1 MTQPPRRPFVIF
13 AVVAPVLLVASINS
27 SIVAVGLP
35 TMRADLSASLASI
48 GWTITAYQ
56 LAQTVMIPLAG
67 KLSDD
72 WGRKRVFIAALILFT
87 ICTIAAGLSPNIGV
101 LIGFRIIQGL
111 AGAFFQPSATAI
123 VSDAFGERRSTAV
136 GLLSSVVPIGAILGP
151 NLGGLI
157 LTHFAWRWIFFVN
170 VPICLALI
178 AGASA
183 VLPNAAKNAQGK
195 LDVTGAGLF
204 AAGLTLLL
212 YGLTNIANSAG
223 ALPWTVP
230 LFLTLGAAFLG
241 AFVWHESRVSAP
253 FLKLAL
259 LRQPAFAAINTYNVV
274 FGIASLSIPAF
285 LPYYAT
291 VAFGLSPGK
300 NGLAL
305 TPYSVF
311 IILAS
316 LFSSLFLIKRG
327 YRRPMVS
334 GTLLIA
340 AGLFLLSLGLKDVR
354 IGAFAMPNAT
364 LLGLVFMVS
373 GMGVGFSNPA
383 SNNAILDLAPGQ
395 IGAASGLRGMFRLSG
410 GVIGTASIPL
420 VLSRFGDEAVGMRYI
435 FLGLGV
441 ILVLMVPLLY
451 VVPDHARQRYLEK
464 RQAVKT

>member
-1 MTQPPRRPFVIF
+1 MTQPLRRPFIIF
-13 AVVAPVLLVASINS
+13 AVVAPVLLVAAINS
-27 SIVAVGLP
+27 SIVAIGLP
-35 TMRADLSASLASI
+35 TMRADLGTSLASI

-56 LAQTVMIPLAG
+56 LAQTVMMPLAG

-72 WGRKRVFIAALILFT
+72 WGRKRVFIAALIVFT
-87 ICTIAAGLSPNIGV
+87 MCTIAAGLSPNIGV

-123 VSDAFGERRSTAV
+123 VSDAFGEKRSTAV
-136 GLLSSVVPIGAILGP
+136 GLLSSVVPIGAIVGP

-157 LTHFAWRWIFFVN
+157 LTHFSWRWIFFVN

-178 AGASA
+178 AGAST
-183 VLPNAAKNAQGK
+183 VLPDAAKKARSK
-195 LDVTGAGLF
+195 LDLTGAGLF
-204 AAGLTLLL
+204 AGGLTLLL
-212 YGLTNIANSAG
+212 YGLTNLANSTG

-230 LFLTLGAAFLG
+230 LFFTLSAAFLG
-241 AFVWHESRVSAP
+241 AFVWHEHRTSAP
-253 FLKLAL
+253 FLKLDL
-259 LRQPAFAAINTYNVV
+259 LRQPAFAAINMYNVV
-274 FGIASLSIPAF
+274 FGIASLAIPAF

-311 IILAS
+311 TILAS
-316 LFSSLFLIKRG
+316 LFCSLFLIKRG

-354 IGAFAMPNAT
+354 LGSFEMPNAA

-373 GMGVGFSNPA
+373 GIGIGFSNPA

-451 VVPDHARQRYLEK
+451 VIPDHARQRYMAK
-464 RQAVKT
+464 RQTAKT